1 MSSVF
6 PKKIDFFFGTA
17 YIFKKKVLSRRASV
31 MEWIEKT
38 KEAFAKAVEKEYNL
52 NRYAEKIGISY
63 SIVNR
68 LRSGKTQFEKLDLS
82 TFFRLFPEMRIYF
95 FREEYPEKSN
105 IKMNTIEVG
114 GHVSGMILQNQKNT
128 SSKSISLVN
137 ERSGETPGPGL
148 DPVLLARNLRRDS
161 RFSAEE
167 KLKFLD
173 FLDEQK

>member
-1 MSSVF
+1 M
-6 PKKIDFFFGTA
+6 G
-17 YIFKKKVLSRRASV
+17 
-31 MEWIEKT
+31 WIEKT
-38 KEAFAKAVEKEYNL
+38 KEAFAKAVEREYNL

-82 TFFRLFPEMRIYF
+82 TFFRLFPEMKIYF
-95 FREEYPEKSN
+95 FREEYPEKTN
-105 IKMNTIEVG
+105 VKMNTIEVG
-114 GHVSGMILQNQKNT
+114 GHVSGMILQNHKNS
-128 SSKSISLVN
+128 SSKPVSLTN
-137 ERSGETPGPGL
+137 AGAGETMETHSGL
-148 DPVLLARNLRRDS
+148 DPVMLARNLRRDS